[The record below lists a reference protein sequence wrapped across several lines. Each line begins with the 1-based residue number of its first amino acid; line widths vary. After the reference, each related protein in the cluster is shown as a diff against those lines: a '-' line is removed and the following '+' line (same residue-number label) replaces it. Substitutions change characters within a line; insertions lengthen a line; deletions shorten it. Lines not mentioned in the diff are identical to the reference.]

1 MPWVRDCEPLDIVLD
16 QLTRALVLQ
25 GTFPATINDQLVL
38 IAEEVDFGAAESAKM
53 RIL

>member
-16 QLTRALVLQ
+16 QLNHALVLQ

-38 IAEEVDFGAAESAKM
+38 IAEEVDLGAAESPRM
-53 RIL
+53 RVL